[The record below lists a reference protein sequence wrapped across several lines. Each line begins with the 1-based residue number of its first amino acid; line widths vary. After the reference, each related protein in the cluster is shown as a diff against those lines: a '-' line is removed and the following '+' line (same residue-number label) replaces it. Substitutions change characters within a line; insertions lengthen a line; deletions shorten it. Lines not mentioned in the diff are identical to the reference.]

1 MPKKSTK
8 EENHMK
14 MTILAIVTA
23 GLAAGT
29 AHAGTLDVIKERGEV
44 RCGVSQGVL
53 GFSVPDKNGVWS
65 GFDVD
70 FCRAIAAAT
79 LGNPDKVAYVPLSTK
94 DRFTALQSGEV
105 DLLSRQTTWTL
116 SRDTDLGMS
125 FVGINYYDGQ
135 AFMINKDVGVKS
147 VKELSGASVC
157 TETGTTT
164 EQNMADYF
172 SANKIEYQVIAFE
185 KPDQTIQAFNTG
197 RCDVYS
203 TDASALYSQRLTLND
218 PERFVVLPEVISK
231 EPLGPA
237 VRQGD
242 EQWFKIVRWTLFAL
256 VEAEEMGIG
265 KENVASLLESG
276 TIAQKRFLGIDNEA
290 GKALG
295 LDPKWAYQ
303 AVSAVGNY
311 GEIFERHLGKGS
323 PLKIDRGLNRLW
335 NDGGL
340 MYAPPAR

>member
-1 MPKKSTK
+1 
-8 EENHMK
+8 MK
-14 MTILAIVTA
+14 RLYFALAVTA
-23 GLAAGT
+23 LAGT
-29 AHAGTLDVIKERGEV
+29 AAKAGTLEVARERGAI

-53 GFSVPDKNGVWS
+53 GFSSPDETGAWS

-70 FCRAIAAAT
+70 FCRAVAAAA
-79 LGNPDKVAYVPLSTK
+79 LGDPEKVKYLPLSTK

-116 SRDTDLGMS
+116 SRDTTLGLS
-125 FVGINYYDGQ
+125 FAGISYYDGQ
-135 AFMINKDVGVKS
+135 AFMIPADLGVTSAKD
-147 VKELSGASVC
+147 LSGASVC

-172 SANKIEYQVIAFE
+172 SANRITYNVIAFE
-185 KPDQTIQAFNTG
+185 KADQTVQAFGSG

-203 TDASALYSQRLTLND
+203 TDASALYAQRLTLPD
-218 PERFVVLPEVISK
+218 PDRFAVLPEVISK

-242 EQWFKIVRWTLFAL
+242 EEWFKVVRWTLFAL
-256 VEAEEMGIG
+256 IEAEELGITQ
-265 KENVASLLESG
+265 ENAAGLAQTG
-276 TIAQKRFLGIDNEA
+276 TVAQKRLLVGDGQASETFT
-290 GKALG
+290 
-295 LDPKWAYQ
+295 LDPRWALH
-303 AVSAVGNY
+303 AISAAGNY
-311 GEIFERHLGKGS
+311 GEIFERHLGKDS

-340 MYAPPAR
+340 LYAPPLR

>member
-1 MPKKSTK
+1 
-8 EENHMK
+8 
-14 MTILAIVTA
+14 MTFKAIA
-23 GLAAGT
+23 IAAAALAAATG
-29 AHAGTLDVIKERGEV
+29 AQAGTLDVIKERGEV

-53 GFSVPDKNGVWS
+53 GFSAPDKNGAWS

-70 FCRAIAAAT
+70 FCRAVAAAA
-79 LGNPDKVAYVPLSTK
+79 LGNADKVAYVPLSTK

-125 FVGINYYDGQ
+125 FVGVNYYDGQ

-147 VKELSGASVC
+147 VKEISGASVC

-185 KPDQTIQAFNTG
+185 KPDQTVQAFNTG

-203 TDASALYSQRLTLND
+203 TDASALYAQRLTLND
-218 PERFVVLPEVISK
+218 PDRFVVLPEVISK

-242 EQWFKIVRWTLFAL
+242 DQWFKVVRWTLFAL
-256 VEAEEMGIG
+256 IEAEEMGIT
-265 KENVASLLESG
+265 KDNAVSIAEDG
-276 TIAQKRFLGIDNEA
+276 TVAQKRFLGAESEV
-290 GKALG
+290 GKSMG
-295 LDPKWAYQ
+295 LDPKWAYN
-303 AVSAVGNY
+303 AIAAVGNY
-311 GEIFERHLGKGS
+311 GEIFERHLGKDS

-335 NDGGL
+335 SDGGL